1 MKATQKARKADPKTR
16 DKIIDAA
23 EALFSAKGYYGTTT
37 REITSEAGVPLGL
50 MSYYFGTKADLYSEV
65 IIRRS
70 EDHVAAISA
79 SIKLAKA
86 VPGEA
91 SPTAG
96 DLVRA
101 YFAPLVVRSLHS
113 GPGWKAYI
121 HLLSRAANTPRSEP
135 YVGAFNETYASV
147 HDEFITLL
155 KEYFPDA
162 LEEDIYWSFYFL
174 ASAIIHILVESGSID
189 EISNNTLQSSDLETI
204 LDKMGPFFE
213 AGIARLANGQKKAAG

>member
-1 MKATQKARKADPKTR
+1 LKAAQTNRKADPKTK

-23 EALFSAKGYYGTTT
+23 EVLFSGKGYYGTTT
-37 REITSEAGVPLGL
+37 REITSQAGVPLGL

-70 EDHVAAISA
+70 KEHVAAISA
-79 SIKLAKA
+79 SIKQAKA
-86 VPGEA
+86 VRGEA

-101 YFAPLVVRSLHS
+101 YFAPLVKRSLHS

-147 HDEFITLL
+147 NDEFIALL

-162 LEEDIYWSFYFL
+162 AEEDIYWSFYFL
-174 ASAIIHILVESGSID
+174 SSAIIHILVESGSID
-189 EISNNTLQSSDLETI
+189 ETSKNTLHSSDLETI

-213 AGIARLANGQKKAAG
+213 AGISRLANGHKKGG